1 MAQEGLLKQTNK
13 SYLIE
18 YLLDR
23 IYKLDKNNI
32 ISITGETG
40 SGKSF
45 SALSLAETLSPD
57 RFNINYVI
65 FEPQEFSDLIKS
77 QVLQKGDVIVWD
89 EAGVGIPSK
98 LWWSILNRSIN
109 YILQVFRNENI
120 SLIFTT
126 PNLGFI
132 DSDARKLL
140 HFYFSM
146 LRIDS
151 KKKIAYIKP
160 LRKKTIQ
167 IRDKSTIYAMY
178 IRTPNNIKIT
188 KFGLKMPS
196 KDLLRDYLKKKR
208 LYQARLYSGLNEDI
222 KRFNILRKSMPTKEE
237 IIIYNKYKLGKTQEE
252 LAREYKTYPM
262 KINRILNKCKNYF
275 LE

>member
-151 KKKIAYIKP
+151 KKKIAYK
-160 LRKKTIQ
+160 
-167 IRDKSTIYAMY
+167 IRSRADFA
-178 IRTPNNIKIT
+178 
-188 KFGLKMPS
+188 
-196 KDLLRDYLKKKR
+196 
-208 LYQARLYSGLNEDI
+208 
-222 KRFNILRKSMPTKEE
+222 
-237 IIIYNKYKLGKTQEE
+237 KLSIPRGEK
-252 LAREYKTYPM
+252 
-262 KINRILNKCKNYF
+262 
-275 LE
+275 